1 MVQVAGKYNFVS
13 QEKFDE
19 YLKDVGK
26 SFVFCIEYTR
36 KPEPFLHKNK
46 GMGMITRKAA
56 AATKP
61 DVHITITGNQYKVE
75 QMSSFK
81 NITAEFTLGEKYEA
95 DPGTGK
101 NTWITTVEGAKMITK
116 VASTGKVAA
125 VREFNDDGFVMTIYS
140 DNVTATRTFKRA

>member
-1 MVQVAGKYNFVS
+1 MVQIAGKYNFVS

-26 SFVFCIEYTR
+26 SFVFVLNTHQNLSLFCTT
-36 KPEPFLHKNK
+36 NK

>member
-1 MVQVAGKYNFVS
+1 
-13 QEKFDE
+13 
-19 YLKDVGK
+19 
-26 SFVFCIEYTR
+26 
-36 KPEPFLHKNK
+36 
-46 GMGMITRKAA
+46 MITRKAA